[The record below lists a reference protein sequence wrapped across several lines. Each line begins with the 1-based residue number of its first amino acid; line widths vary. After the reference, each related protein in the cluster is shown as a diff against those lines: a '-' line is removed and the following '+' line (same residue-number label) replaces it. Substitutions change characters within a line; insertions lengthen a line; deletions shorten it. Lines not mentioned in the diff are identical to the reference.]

1 MRFQKQTSKSK
12 QDEDIS
18 KLQVRDNQFE
28 FLTFRVFNLEFLRPL
43 LGFFLKIFQEDMSQ
57 LRRENERLK
66 NELSHKSQICPTSLE
81 SSSIFP
87 EWESFE
93 FLTKKKGASGPSKIE
108 CLSYY
113 SEKYDFS
120 CNILYLLIIQ
130 VLTDT
135 SLVWPQKASPIF
147 ARLFFRVRNKN
158 KSFKT
163 FDCLKLILRINKR
176 S

>member
-66 NELSHKSQICPTSLE
+66 NELSQKSQIWATSLE
-81 SSSIFP
+81 PSSILP
-87 EWESFE
+87 EWECFE
-93 FLTKKKGASGPSKIE
+93 FVTKKEGASGPSKSE

-113 SEKYDFS
+113 CEKYD
-120 CNILYLLIIQ
+120 
-130 VLTDT
+130 
-135 SLVWPQKASPIF
+135 
-147 ARLFFRVRNKN
+147 
-158 KSFKT
+158 
-163 FDCLKLILRINKR
+163 
-176 S
+176 